1 MDPQVTVFR
10 SADSSASED
19 AANIQQLLS
28 EAGIAATLL
37 DDNAPGVPEGAFE
50 LRVAPEDQTR
60 AEAIVA
66 GYTPED
72 EISHPDT
79 SAELDQV
86 TVFGS
91 AGTTA
96 EMEAIAVHSL
106 LQSNGIAAFM
116 IGDSVLPNLSFEVRV
131 PRENVAQA
139 RELIAEALAAGPL
152 AAEEGE
158 AASET
163 KPSQ

>member
-1 MDPQVTVFR
+1 
-10 SADSSASED
+10 
-19 AANIQQLLS
+19 
-28 EAGIAATLL
+28 
-37 DDNAPGVPEGAFE
+37 
-50 LRVAPEDQTR
+50 
-60 AEAIVA
+60 
-66 GYTPED
+66 
-72 EISHPDT
+72 
-79 SAELDQV
+79 
-86 TVFGS
+86 
-91 AGTTA
+91 
-96 EMEAIAVHSL
+96 
-106 LQSNGIAAFM
+106 M